1 MAEKFLD
8 SISMEEIKE
17 NMKMTRMGQMLVNDG
32 FIQGEKAGIEKAQ
45 LDIAKSLIG
54 LLDEQVIAER
64 IGLSLETVQQLKA
77 QLASANTDQ

>member
-32 FIQGEKAGIEKAQ
+32 FKAGIEKAK
-45 LDIAKSLIG
+45 LDNAKSLIG

-64 IGLSLETVQQLKA
+64 IGLSLETVQKLKT